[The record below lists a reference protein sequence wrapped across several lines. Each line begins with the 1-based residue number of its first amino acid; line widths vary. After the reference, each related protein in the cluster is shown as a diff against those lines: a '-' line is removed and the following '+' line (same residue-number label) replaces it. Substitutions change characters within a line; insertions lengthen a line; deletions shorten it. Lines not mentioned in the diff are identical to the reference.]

1 MIVVLSFFSA
11 GGLTTVVWF
20 SAGGTFTRVS
30 HPMND
35 NAATTAKTEH
45 FIDKVRRQNPGPRD
59 FATHGWE
66 ETCASTEASSRTP
79 KIRIITIGLSRDLSE
94 IKLKRTDTTLDLSQK
109 AKRAPG
115 PALSAQG
122 NGCRIRLP
130 GSVLVVLDSAR
141 FSLSFFSS
149 AHSVPINPPLAWFWS
164 PIRPGIT

>member
-94 IKLKRTDTTLDLSQK
+94 IKLKRTDTTLDLSAAFAVPNPNCPSQGRRFFRVRSPSRSPLPADHPAYFRL
-109 AKRAPG
+109 AK
-115 PALSAQG
+115 
-122 NGCRIRLP
+122 
-130 GSVLVVLDSAR
+130 
-141 FSLSFFSS
+141 F
-149 AHSVPINPPLAWFWS
+149 
-164 PIRPGIT
+164 